1 MKFTVEDVA
10 LLDEVEAAK
19 QEQKT
24 RPEDIAEYLRQE
36 QEEAANLVD
45 PRSPAQKSVEM
56 LGDATARYSQGSA
69 PLTADI
75 IMGVSKGRAG
85 VKQGLDTAVS
95 KMEQGFSYFL
105 GEEYDAEEQARIRE
119 QSITQPEIVK
129 QEVYAAARKK
139 LTGDKPNFIATLA
152 GEALATGMIGPQVGA
167 GVLTR
172 LFQSAATGGIAGG
185 MEFTEGGDSERA
197 VNTLFGSSVS
207 TGMDA
212 LLRVGG
218 PLVRMGSRMW
228 KATLGDLIQ
237 TDKIDLKERL
247 SKPEVAKVI
256 KAAEDLGIV
265 VTPAE
270 ASGEL
275 ILISGQNE
283 LVINTATREELAAF
297 IIQRNEDLTEGL
309 LSLQKVADR
318 DMGAVGSKLDQPA
331 PFTGEPRDNAPF
343 ISFSDSVEF
352 KQTREQVYSRTLDK
366 KEFRKLIEDSPNLNK
381 LINDYKAA
389 LKANPDKRTSAQVL
403 ALSAV
408 NDLKKGAGLPSGF
421 PVENV
426 GFLDL
431 MLKRFD
437 ANLPSGLGTT
447 QTAASDIRL
456 TSKERNAISTKL
468 KEKIPGYSDLKAR
481 EQRMLA
487 VNDVKKALD
496 PTASQQ
502 VNIQNFYN
510 TLLKDK
516 KARVQLLRKLSTDK
530 GAQKKVNDL
539 ALVLDHIFSDAS
551 IAKKITSTEADGTVS
566 ATVFS
571 NLRGY
576 FANDKGVINL
586 ITNPKWQY
594 DISKL
599 KGRTPEA
606 TLVALSNYLGRVVSV
621 ADAAENKVG
630 FKEEEQPQQ

>member
-152 GEALATGMIGPQVGA
+152 GEALATGMIGPQAGA

-408 NDLKKGAGLPSGF
+408 NDLKKEQGCLQAF
-421 PVENV
+421 P
-426 GFLDL
+426 L
-431 MLKRFD
+431 
-437 ANLPSGLGTT
+437 
-447 QTAASDIRL
+447 
-456 TSKERNAISTKL
+456 
-468 KEKIPGYSDLKAR
+468 
-481 EQRMLA
+481 RMLA
-487 VNDVKKALD
+487 
-496 PTASQQ
+496 
-502 VNIQNFYN
+502 F
-510 TLLKDK
+510 
-516 KARVQLLRKLSTDK
+516 
-530 GAQKKVNDL
+530 
-539 ALVLDHIFSDAS
+539 
-551 IAKKITSTEADGTVS
+551 
-566 ATVFS
+566 
-571 NLRGY
+571 
-576 FANDKGVINL
+576 
-586 ITNPKWQY
+586 
-594 DISKL
+594 
-599 KGRTPEA
+599 
-606 TLVALSNYLGRVVSV
+606 
-621 ADAAENKVG
+621 
-630 FKEEEQPQQ
+630 

>member
-1 MKFTVEDVA
+1 MNFTTDDIINLDKITEDK
-10 LLDEVEAAK
+10 AAERNRAK
-19 QEQKT
+19 E
-24 RPEDIAEYLRQE
+24 IAEEERIE
-36 QEEAANLVD
+36 QNNAASLAD
-45 PRSPAQKSVEM
+45 PRSPAQKAVEM
-56 LGDATARYSQGSA
+56 LGNAPDISQGFV

-75 IMGVSKGRAG
+75 VMGISKGRAG
-85 VKQGLDTAVS
+85 VKQGLSAGTS
-95 KMEQGFSYFL
+95 KIKQGINWFM

-119 QSITQPEIVK
+119 QSITEPEIVK
-129 QEVYAAARKK
+129 QEIYALARKK

-152 GEALATGMIGPQVGA
+152 GEALATGMIGPQSGA

-197 VNTLFGSSVS
+197 VNTLFGASIS
-207 TGMDA
+207 TAMDA

-218 PLVRMGSRMW
+218 PIARGGSRLW
-228 KATLGDLIQ
+228 KATLGDLVQ
-237 TDKIDLKERL
+237 TDKINLKERL
-247 SKPEVAKVI
+247 SKTEVSKVI

-270 ASGEL
+270 ATGEL

-283 LVINTATREELAAF
+283 LIVNTATREEIAAF

-318 DMGAVGSKLDQPA
+318 DMGAVGSKLDRPA
-331 PFTGEPRDNAPF
+331 PFTGQPREKA
-343 ISFSDSVEF
+343 SFVSFVDSVEF
-352 KQTREQVYSRTLDK
+352 KQNRAQVYSRTLDG
-366 KEFRKLIEDSPNLNK
+366 KEFKKLIEDSPNLNK

-389 LKANPDKRTSAQVL
+389 LKAKPDKRTSSQVL
-403 ALSAV
+403 ALSAI
-408 NDLKKGAGLPSGF
+408 NDLKKEAGLPSGF

-437 ANLPSGLGTT
+437 ANLPSGLGPT
-447 QTAASDIRL
+447 QTASLDMRL

-468 KEKIPGYSDLKAR
+468 KNKIPGYSDLKAR
-481 EQRMLA
+481 EQRQLA

-539 ALVLDHIFSDAS
+539 ALVLDHILSDAN

-571 NLRGY
+571 NIRGY

-599 KGRTPEA
+599 KGKTPEA

-621 ADAAENKVG
+621 SDVAERKVG
-630 FKEEEQPQQ
+630 FKEKEQPEQE